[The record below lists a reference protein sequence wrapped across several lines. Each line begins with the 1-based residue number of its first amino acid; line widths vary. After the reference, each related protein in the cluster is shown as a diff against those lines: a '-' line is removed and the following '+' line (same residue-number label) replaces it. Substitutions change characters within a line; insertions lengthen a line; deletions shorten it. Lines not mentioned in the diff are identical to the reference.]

1 MASFI
6 DHTGAQANVELTPE
20 IYRAAHDANLP
31 LKAYI
36 NRTYAGDAKIG
47 TAYDQFKASLG
58 LIVPTKRGD
67 FGLRAPTVA
76 DVLEGRTIQAGAVT
90 GGTGTQYGG
99 NESRTLFPSVVI
111 DMVEA
116 YMAKDRTT
124 DKTIL
129 EQIIAYDQSISGENF
144 EQPIINYTDVLNNG
158 PETARSQRIAQLGEP
173 AALVTF
179 TTSDK
184 IRKIPT
190 YSIGA
195 QFSQQA
201 LRRTTLDLVGLT
213 MGRFLDVQA
222 DGAVYQALSDMIAGD
237 LDVNTGAIT
246 TVTSSTYNGGATA
259 GVCTHKAWVKFL
271 RQSPR
276 TLKISH
282 VICDIDTY
290 MKVEARTGR
299 PGSNSYDPR
308 LVTIDPQARAIN
320 PVVGEDVVF
329 WIVDAAANGGP
340 VPANTLVGVDS
351 RYAIARVKNLEA
363 EYQASET
370 FAMKRA
376 EALRI
381 DSGMIMYRLY
391 NAAWAG
397 MLID

>member
-1 MASFI
+1 MASFV
-6 DHTGAQANVELTPE
+6 DHTGARANVEITPE
-20 IYRAAHDANLP
+20 IYRAAHEANLP

-36 NRTYAGDAKIG
+36 NQKYTGDAKIG
-47 TAYDQFKASLG
+47 TAYNQFKASLG
-58 LIVPTKRGD
+58 LITPVAGGD

-76 DVLEGRTIQAGAVT
+76 DILEGRTIQAGAVT

-116 YMAKDRTT
+116 YMARDRTT

-129 EQIIAYDQSISGENF
+129 NKIIAYDQSISGENF
-144 EQPIINYTDVLNNG
+144 EQPIINYSDVANDG
-158 PETARSQRIAQLGEP
+158 PETARAQRIAQLAEP
-173 AALVTF
+173 SALVTF

-213 MGRFLDVQA
+213 MGRFLEVQE
-222 DGAVYQALSDMIAGD
+222 DGAVYAALADMIAGD
-237 LDVNTGAIT
+237 LDLNIGAVT
-246 TVTSSTYNGGATA
+246 TVTSSTYNGAATA
-259 GVCTHKAWVKFL
+259 GVLTHKAWVKFL

-276 TLKISH
+276 SLKISH
-282 VICDIDTY
+282 VMCDIDTY
-290 MKVEARTGR
+290 LKVEARTGR
-299 PGSNSYDPR
+299 PGSNAYDPR
-308 LVTIDPQARAIN
+308 LVTIDPQARAVN
-320 PVVGEDVVF
+320 PVIGEDVVF
-329 WIVDAAANGGP
+329 WIVDAASAGGP
-340 VPANTLVGVDS
+340 VPANTLVGIDD
-351 RYAIARVKNLEA
+351 RYAIARVRNLEA

-381 DSGMIMYRLY
+381 DSGMILYRLY
-391 NAAWAG
+391 NAAWAA